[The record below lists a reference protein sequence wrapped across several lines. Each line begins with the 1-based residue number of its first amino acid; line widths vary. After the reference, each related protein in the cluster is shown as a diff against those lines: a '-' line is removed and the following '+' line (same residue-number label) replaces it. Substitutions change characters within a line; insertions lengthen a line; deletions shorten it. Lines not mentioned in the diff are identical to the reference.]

1 MSMLGKLFG
10 KKEKTLQPSPELKV
24 AIVNDESTDLH
35 EVFGITLERKKE
47 LNKLTREALMSKE
60 DASASYK
67 VIVDQCKHVNEV
79 IVCTIVF
86 ERMRDQAHD
95 PMHKLAQIFGK

>member
-1 MSMLGKLFG
+1 MLGKLFG
-10 KKEKTLQPSPELKV
+10 KKEKTLQPSTELKV
-24 AIVNDESTDLH
+24 AIVNDESTDLY

-47 LNKLTREALMSKE
+47 LNRLTREALMSE
-60 DASASYK
+60 DDASGSYK
-67 VIVDQCKHVNEV
+67 V

-95 PMHKLAQIFGK
+95 PMHKLAQLFGK